1 MIGSLALLGLAA
13 CAPRP
18 GARVPGS
25 GPCTYA
31 PAPGLSC
38 GPCADG
44 PVRSVTASDALV
56 RQTLAALL
64 IAEGQR
70 GLLTNLDAHG
80 GSTRFYRTSDG
91 RPLDLPAGAPRF
103 ARDLAAL
110 DDHARTHPFAPVFLI
125 AIEVVGVGF
134 DGHVFVRATVT
145 DHAWLDD
152 RGVFIDEVVPA
163 EYCVQRRGDRLE
175 IHVVSPPMH
184 LG

>member
-1 MIGSLALLGLAA
+1 M
-13 CAPRP
+13 
-18 GARVPGS
+18 
-25 GPCTYA
+25 
-31 PAPGLSC
+31 
-38 GPCADG
+38 
-44 PVRSVTASDALV
+44 
-56 RQTLAALL
+56 

-80 GSTRFYRTSDG
+80 ASTRFYRTADG

-103 ARDLAAL
+103 AGDVAAL
-110 DDHARTHPFAPVFLI
+110 DDLARARPFTPVFLI

-134 DGHVFVRATVT
+134 DGHVFVRLTVT
-145 DHAWLDD
+145 DHTWLDD

-175 IHVVSPPMH
+175 ILVVSPPMH